1 MQETNQLSKIDGRLL
16 MFLPFFMA
24 GVIYIDNDCHKKGQ
38 IVKMLPRDESL
49 YKRIKMQQVAERLI
63 TGTAQTTEHI
73 ITNNTGR
80 SFLLLAQMQ
89 GGSGDINQNLRH
101 TFTEGHYVWNSHGSG
116 NAYDILLTKW
126 Q

>member
-1 MQETNQLSKIDGRLL
+1 
-16 MFLPFFMA
+16 
-24 GVIYIDNDCHKKGQ
+24 
-38 IVKMLPRDESL
+38 MLPRDESL

-89 GGSGDINQNLRH
+89 GG
-101 TFTEGHYVWNSHGSG
+101 
-116 NAYDILLTKW
+116 KW
-126 Q
+126 GYKREFATYLYRGALCLE